1 MNNRGKPQGG
11 LWIAA
16 QFNKL
21 NEQMRFLAVGAFNT
35 GFGYLAFAGLYV
47 MLKTWLYY
55 LVIAVLSHA
64 LSVIVAFYCHRHL
77 VFRSAAPWF
86 PEFVRYNV
94 SLAGVLSGS
103 LAGLYV
109 CVSLLGMNPLL
120 GQALVTA
127 TAVIVS
133 YFAHRHFSFRRS

>member
-1 MNNRGKPQGG
+1 MNDRIKPHGERR
-11 LWIAA
+11 LAV
-16 QFNKL
+16 QFKKL
-21 NEQMRFLAVGAFNT
+21 NEQTRFLVVGAFNT
-35 GFGYLAFAGLYV
+35 GFGYLTFACLYL

-86 PEFVRYNV
+86 PEFVRYNI
-94 SLAGVLSGS
+94 SLAGVLLGS
-103 LAGLYV
+103 LAGLYAL
-109 CVSLLGMNPLL
+109 VSLLGMNPLL

-133 YFAHRHFSFRRS
+133 YFAHRHFSFRRT